1 MNGQQTF
8 SDIEYSMRKRTTKR
22 EAFLDAMDE
31 CIVWDEWCA
40 LIEPYYFKGKR
51 GRPPTGCRIGEV
63 LGLRSENLDFD
74 NGVISINHSL
84 RTLSVQGYAKMK
96 AI

>member
-51 GRPPTGCRIGEV
+51 GRPPMGIEKMLRMYLLQVWFNLSDEPHHVVCAFAQRSPCIGSNEA
-63 LGLRSENLDFD
+63 R
-74 NGVISINHSL
+74 
-84 RTLSVQGYAKMK
+84 
-96 AI
+96 

>member
-40 LIEPYYFKGKR
+40 LVELYYFKGKR
-51 GRPPTGCRIGEV
+51 GRPPMGINFTEYQVTDATTLIREGNDVVYGGSGY
-63 LGLRSENLDFD
+63 LGL
-74 NGVISINHSL
+74 
-84 RTLSVQGYAKMK
+84 
-96 AI
+96 

>member
-40 LIEPYYFKGKR
+40 LAVNPLPSAF
-51 GRPPTGCRIGEV
+51 PP
-63 LGLRSENLDFD
+63 LNF
-74 NGVISINHSL
+74 
-84 RTLSVQGYAKMK
+84 
-96 AI
+96 